1 MPVFEE
7 GNPLGLKADLARLGW
22 CAAQARSRLSAENWR
37 AISVLQRK
45 FQEAVDHKSDPRET
59 LDELL
64 LSLAGLAG
72 FALDDMTQDDGWRL
86 MMLGR
91 RLERLQF
98 LSELLALRLQS
109 GETPSQ
115 SELEWLLDIG
125 DSTITYRTRY
135 LASPLLGSTIDL
147 LVFDKTNPR
156 ALAYQWNHIEYSLV
170 RIAATLGGSPDDTL
184 DEAVSVVAQMELSAV
199 DGESARAIRARQALG
214 EQLDVLASAAGRLSD
229 RLSLKHFSLID
240 VETRTVAA

>member
-1 MPVFEE
+1 
-7 GNPLGLKADLARLGW
+7 
-22 CAAQARSRLSAENWR
+22 
-37 AISVLQRK
+37 
-45 FQEAVDHKSDPRET
+45 
-59 LDELL
+59 
-64 LSLAGLAG
+64 
-72 FALDDMTQDDGWRL
+72 

-98 LSELLALRLQS
+98 LSELLALRLRS
-109 GETPSQ
+109 GATPTQ

-156 ALAYQWNHIEYSLV
+156 ALAYQWNHIQYSLV
-170 RIAATLGGSPDDTL
+170 RIAASLGGNPDDSI
-184 DEAVSVVAQMELSAV
+184 DEAVTNVEQMELASI
-199 DGESARAIRARQALG
+199 DGDSARAIRARQALA
-214 EQLDVLASAAGRLSD
+214 EQLDTLASAAGRLSD

-240 VETRTVAA
+240 TEMRTVAA